1 MEFLILIYQPMF
13 WEFMIF
19 FFYINII
26 RQYVN
31 KKSKLYSYKIHT
43 AQVG

>member
-19 FFYINII
+19 FFYINIKN
-26 RQYVN
+26 VN